1 MARPKKR
8 KLRVKQRAQVRK
20 KGEGNSIKKAPAKV
34 YPENGAHIKVKLRKK
49 NG

>member
-1 MARPKKR
+1 MAKPKKR

-20 KGEGNSIKKAPAKV
+20 KGEGGSIKKAPTRLAPDVAANIRVK
-34 YPENGAHIKVKLRKK
+34 IKKK